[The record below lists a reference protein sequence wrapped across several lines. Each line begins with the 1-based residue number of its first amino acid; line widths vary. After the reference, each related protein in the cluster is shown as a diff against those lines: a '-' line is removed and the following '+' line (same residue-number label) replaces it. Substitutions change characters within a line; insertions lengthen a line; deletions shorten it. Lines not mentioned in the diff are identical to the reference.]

1 MYQFISPGIMNHILY
16 DWNVRW
22 FISQSSI
29 GHYVVNV
36 ALPSLALSIF
46 NFFVSTVYC
55 CTVNRLSSI
64 CWIYFAW
71 ANYWSCIIHVVLMF
85 YISGVV
91 CCMSTLATEYLCNLR
106 THVKSLYAFT
116 RRFGMMYVLSCVE
129 VLHRQCWKFNFMSLV
144 GKIDFVV
151 ATTLKLTYGTVQH
164 FIS

>member
-29 GHYVVNV
+29 GHY
-36 ALPSLALSIF
+36 
-46 NFFVSTVYC
+46 
-55 CTVNRLSSI
+55 RLSSI

-164 FIS
+164 FISWECWVYHTLTL